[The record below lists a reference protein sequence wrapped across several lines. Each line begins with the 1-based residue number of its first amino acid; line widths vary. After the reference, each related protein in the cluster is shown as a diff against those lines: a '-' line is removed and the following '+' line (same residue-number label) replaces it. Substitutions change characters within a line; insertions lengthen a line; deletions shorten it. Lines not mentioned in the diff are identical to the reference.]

1 MIVAGVSI
9 FNIMMMSVTERI
21 KEIGIMRSI
30 GTQKREVMSMFMYEA
45 VILGVAG
52 SFIGGVS
59 SFIAGYAISALI
71 LNSTKYLF
79 VWSNAVPIIEGVVFG
94 IVISLICGIYPAWK
108 AANLSPIEAM
118 RHE

>member
-30 GTQKREVMSMFMYEA
+30 GYPE
-45 VILGVAG
+45 AG
-52 SFIGGVS
+52 SDEYVHIRGNYPWRYRECYRGG
-59 SFIAGYAISALI
+59 IEY
-71 LNSTKYLF
+71 NSRIWNKCPVAKHHEVLF
-79 VWSNAVPIIEGVVFG
+79 VWSSAIPIIEGVCFG
-94 IVISLICGIYPAWK
+94 IIISLACGVYPAWK
-108 AANLSPIEAM
+108 AANLIPIEAM

>member
-1 MIVAGVSI
+1 M
-9 FNIMMMSVTERI
+9 
-21 KEIGIMRSI
+21 
-30 GTQKREVMSMFMYEA
+30 
-45 VILGVAG
+45 

-79 VWSNAVPIIEGVVFG
+79 VWSNAVPIIEGIGFG
-94 IVISLICGIYPAWK
+94 IIVSLACGIYPAWK
-108 AANLSPIEAM
+108 AANLSPIEAL